1 MQHTYTKESKM
12 SKTPYEIRLELLKLS
27 NEIISR
33 PVFQQREALMNEYHS
48 KLTEENRDKISFPT
62 LPDFPS
68 VNDVISKAEELNKFV
83 SNS

>member
-1 MQHTYTKESKM
+1 M

-27 NEIISR
+27 NEIIST

-83 SNS
+83 SNM